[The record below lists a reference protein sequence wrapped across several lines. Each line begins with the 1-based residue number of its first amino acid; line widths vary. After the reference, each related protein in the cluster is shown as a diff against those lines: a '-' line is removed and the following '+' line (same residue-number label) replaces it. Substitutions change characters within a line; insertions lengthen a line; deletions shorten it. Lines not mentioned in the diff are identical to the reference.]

1 MNGGIR
7 PATDA
12 QRGLARSGASLAAAT
27 FASGIL
33 GYVYIVVLTRSLGPQ
48 KYGELGA
55 LLGLTVIFAVTST
68 ALQLEATRAV
78 ALDPHGPT
86 GWILRR
92 SLLVSLG
99 TTALALLVTPVVVA
113 TLHLSS
119 LWPAVGVAAVLLPQT
134 FIGGQLGILLGSGR
148 HVAFS
153 LLLTLSAA
161 SRTLAAVLT
170 AVVGGGPNFALWAT
184 AAAALVVNGVGAA
197 QLRRGAAGTLPA
209 GRGPDR
215 STTGPAAALEES
227 LVAGNE
233 TVVEVGLVEAA
244 EGRATRPGWGGL
256 LRASIGAG
264 ALLALLNADLLAAR
278 SVLGGTESGWYAFL
292 TLFGRVTF
300 WGTNFLALWVFPHVA
315 ARGSAGRAVRVA
327 LAAVATVGTAAIAVT
342 WAFDDA
348 LTRAVAGPAYAAA
361 APYAPAFAAVGML
374 LAVVQLA
381 TYVDVAR
388 ARHTV
393 SVIVWIGAFA
403 VATAVRFIAPVTVRG
418 IVTTALLV
426 LAVVAG
432 LSLATLLPGRGRA

>member
-1 MNGGIR
+1 MSGEVR
-7 PATDA
+7 DPVAVEPAL
-12 QRGLARSGASLAAAT
+12 RRSGASLAAAT

-48 KYGELGA
+48 LYGELGA

-78 ALDPHGPT
+78 ALDPAGPT

-92 SLLVSLG
+92 GALVSVGTMVLG
-99 TTALALLVTPVVVA
+99 LLIAPLVVR

-119 LWPAVGVAAVLLPQT
+119 AWPAIGVAAVLLPQT
-134 FIGGQLGILLGSGR
+134 FIGGQLGILLGGGR

-153 LLLTLSAA
+153 LLLVLSAG
-161 SRTLAAVLT
+161 SRTVAAVAT
-170 AVVGGGPNFALWAT
+170 AVLGGGPNLALWITAAT
-184 AAAALVVNGVGAA
+184 ALAVNGIGAL
-197 QLRRGAAGTLPA
+197 QLRRGDAG
-209 GRGPDR
+209 GVSRERGV
-215 STTGPAAALEES
+215 STRHTAEEVM
-227 LVAGNE
+227 LAGNE
-233 TVVEVGLVEAA
+233 TIVEVGLVESA
-244 EGRATRPGWGGL
+244 ESGTTRPGWGGL
-256 LRASIGAG
+256 VRASIGAG

-315 ARGSAGRAVRVA
+315 SRGSASRAVRVA
-327 LAAVATVGTAAIAVT
+327 LAAVAAVGTLAIVVT

-348 LTRAVAGPAYAAA
+348 LTRALAGPAYAAA
-361 APYAPAFAAVGML
+361 APSAPAFAAVGML

-393 SVIVWIGAFA
+393 SVIVWLGAFA
-403 VATAVRFIAPVTVRG
+403 VATAVRFVAPVTVRG
-418 IVTTALLV
+418 IVTTALVV

-432 LSLATLLPGRGRA
+432 LSLATLVPRKAT